1 MRIILVIL
9 INDKVMFRVYHFIVK
24 VVTSLNGS
32 EVSDRRVHVR
42 DLARMLVQYS
52 LLVDNL
58 VV

>member
-9 INDKVMFRVYHFIVK
+9 INDKVMFRVDHLIVK

>member
-1 MRIILVIL
+1 
-9 INDKVMFRVYHFIVK
+9 MFRVDHLIVK